1 MCVLG
6 AGIIGSSTAF
16 RILDRFPDVEMDVIA
31 DVFSP
36 NTTSDVAAGIWE
48 PHVCPLTKIP
58 DEYIRWEWREYK
70 ERKKERERGE
80 RKRKKEKDVKKV
92 CLSDFDSPIC

>member
-1 MCVLG
+1 MLG

-36 NTTSDVAAGIWE
+36 DTTSDVAAGIWE

-58 DEYIRWEWREYK
+58 DEYIRVRVERVQRE
-70 ERKKERERGE
+70 KERER
-80 RKRKKEKDVKKV
+80 KRREKEKERQGRQKSVPV
-92 CLSDFDSPIC
+92 